1 MIDLTKLTRRK
12 VDMTP
17 APDNRTE
24 DQKVLDNVTGMLAE
38 KFPKYEGGICM
49 DAMQWK
55 SWPEMSFLSKCQ
67 ALYLDTCS
75 YMRR

>member
-24 DQKVLDNVTGMLAE
+24 DQKVFDNVTGMLAE
-38 KFPKYEGGICM
+38 KYPRYEGGICM
-49 DAMQWK
+49 DKYKK
-55 SWPEMSFLSKCQ
+55 SGWEEKAFLEKCN
-67 ALYLDTCS
+67 ALYFDTVY
-75 YMRR
+75 YM